1 MTNGNIIG
9 PKNNITNSSASGI
22 WKLEEQYSAIQLKS
36 WPGTK
41 ITLDGISMHL
51 DATDSAS
58 YPGTGN
64 IWYDISGNNLNATGT
79 TPITGQALQASQPYT
94 TATTGILNTDSHSIF
109 FSIQINNSSGTWD
122 KIFGYTPIVPPSTT
136 AATDRSPGIW
146 RWPSTRRIHW
156 RYDPGNTSADFSA
169 DAGGDNLGTEFTPNV
184 WYYVGVTKNGS
195 ASRSYVNGQ
204 LVGTST
210 VASIKTA
217 GTSTIQLYPGYTQ
230 NSSIMRHVHIYNRVL
245 TDQEVLVNYN
255 AIKST
260 LV

>member
-1 MTNGNIIG
+1 MR
-9 PKNNITNSSASGI
+9 NNSGI
-22 WKLEEQYSAIQLKS
+22 VGPRVDSVNSTFSGMWKINEQSNYKKNDLWNIS
-36 WPGTK
+36 K
-41 ITLDGISMHL
+41 IVRGNLLLNL
-51 DATDSAS
+51 DATNLSS
-58 YPGTGN
+58 YSGSGTTWN
-64 IWYDISGNNLNATGT
+64 DISGHQLNASGASA
-79 TPITGQALQASQPYT
+79 ITGQALQANQPYT

-122 KIFGYTPIVPPSTT
+122 KIFGYTPTT
-136 AATDRSPGIW
+136 PVSTDRSPGIW
-146 RWPSTRRIHW
+146 RWPSNRRIHW

-169 DAGGDNLGTEFTPNV
+169 DAGGDNLGTEFTPNI

-245 TDQEVLVNYN
+245 TDQEILVNYN